1 MIRRRIRSKL
11 QKVLLHDKSGM
22 TLVELMVTFLL
33 LGILMAAAIAT
44 LSPAMN
50 VMARISN
57 MSRAQGVADILMEK
71 VCGEVGSSTG
81 QVQIDS
87 GNEKISYTDKKGRSV
102 IMYAKETDGEKRLV
116 LHYQASS
123 IAEGG
128 AAATKGVDW
137 TFSKKMYM
145 NQEIKELKFERKE
158 DTNLVKIT
166 LTVRNVKTGQTYRRT
181 KIVECYTSWT
191 TGDLSLIRNFRR
203 RFK

>member
-1 MIRRRIRSKL
+1 MIRRRIRRKL

-33 LGILMAAAIAT
+33 LGMLMAAAIAT

-128 AAATKGVDW
+128 AAAAKGVDW

-166 LTVRNVKTGQTYRRT
+166 LTVRNVKTGQTYKRT
-181 KIVECYTSWT
+181 KIVECYKLDD
-191 TGDLSLIRNFRR
+191 TGFIADTEFPQEV
-203 RFK
+203 

>member
-1 MIRRRIRSKL
+1 MIRRRIRRKL

-33 LGILMAAAIAT
+33 LGMLMAAAIAT

-50 VMARISN
+50 VMAKISN

-181 KIVECYTSWT
+181 KIVECYKLDD
-191 TGDLSLIRNFRR
+191 TGFIADTEFPQEV
-203 RFK
+203 

>member
-50 VMARISN
+50 
-57 MSRAQGVADILMEK
+57 

-181 KIVECYTSWT
+181 KIVECYKLDDRGFIADTE
-191 TGDLSLIRNFRR
+191 FPQEV
-203 RFK
+203 